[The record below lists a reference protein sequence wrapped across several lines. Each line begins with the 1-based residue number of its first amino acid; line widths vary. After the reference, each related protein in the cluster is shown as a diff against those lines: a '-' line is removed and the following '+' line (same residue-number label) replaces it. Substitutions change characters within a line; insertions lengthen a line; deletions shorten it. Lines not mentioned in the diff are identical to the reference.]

1 MHIYFKCNIVAFSDL
16 WNFILFKSDFLKRR
30 ISILATFLKEE
41 FLYLKNEL
49 ATLSYEMI
57 IKFKI

>member
-1 MHIYFKCNIVAFSDL
+1 MLHLMICG
-16 WNFILFKSDFLKRR
+16 ILFYLK
-30 ISILATFLKEE
+30 ATFLKEE